1 MQARREKPPCNLVHV
16 GQNLTVNGSCVTGS
30 VVSTSSSCQRVFVTP
45 LSRGPAGRSPV
56 VIPQSSAQPRAVL
69 QPPQYISC
77 SQPPPKPQQQ
87 SQDQQ
92 ASGQPFEKIFV
103 KAVPQGTK
111 KEGKIFTIRNV
122 NPSMIFS
129 CSDFKKVIREQ
140 LNEEITP
147 HDFEIGFISGA
158 SIIRV
163 RNEDLSELWSDLRKP
178 GSKVTVWC
186 DGLKDKGT
194 ASRKHAHSEDSED
207 ERPSKRKKQAENE
220 TKVEEIVDDLKTKH
234 GSSFSPMQLR
244 IWAEMIAAGMH
255 CSIDDPPNTTM
266 FMRAGGATPY
276 RKKSVQQS
284 PITQA
289 LTEAAVA
296 ISTAL
301 SPSPGMQLNQGTG
314 TSPAKVIDSR
324 SKLYKQ
330 LSELQNL
337 KTSGILT
344 EEEYI
349 TGEINH
355 DIA

>member
-1 MQARREKPPCNLVHV
+1 M
-16 GQNLTVNGSCVTGS
+16 
-30 VVSTSSSCQRVFVTP
+30 
-45 LSRGPAGRSPV
+45 
-56 VIPQSSAQPRAVL
+56 
-69 QPPQYISC
+69 
-77 SQPPPKPQQQ
+77 
-87 SQDQQ
+87 
-92 ASGQPFEKIFV
+92 
-103 KAVPQGTK
+103 
-111 KEGKIFTIRNV
+111 
-122 NPSMIFS
+122 
-129 CSDFKKVIREQ
+129 
-140 LNEEITP
+140 
-147 HDFEIGFISGA
+147 
-158 SIIRV
+158 
-163 RNEDLSELWSDLRKP
+163 SELWSDLRKP

-207 ERPSKRKKQAENE
+207 ERPSKWKKQAENE
-220 TKVEEIVDDLKTKH
+220 IKVEEIVDDLKTEH
-234 GSSFSPMQLR
+234 GSSFSPMQQH

-255 CSIDDPPNTTM
+255 CSTDDPPNTTILM

-284 PITQA
+284 PIAQA
-289 LTEAAVA
+289 LTEAATA

-337 KTSGILT
+337 KTSSILT

-349 TGEINH
+349 TEKESIMTLLKQLNPTRNT
-355 DIA
+355 